1 MDDPIATTYNERCAD
16 VYDDLFSAFDPA
28 AIEVLAQ
35 LAGGGRVL
43 ELGIG
48 TGLIALPLAARGIE
62 VHGIDASP
70 AMVSR
75 LRSKPGGE
83 AIPVTMGDF
92 ADVGVSGELSL
103 IFVVFNTFFAL
114 QTQADQVRCFRNVA
128 AHLTADGVF
137 VLEAY
142 VPDAAF
148 GGGPL
153 RVTAVETDRVGLK
166 ISRHDPV
173 AQRIQSQHVVLRD
186 GEVRLYPVEIRY
198 AWPSELDLMAELA
211 GLRLRHRWS
220 DWSQAPFTA
229 ASTKHVSIYEWPSP
243 PRPSSPKGRG
253 GRKTF

>member
-1 MDDPIATTYNERCAD
+1 MTSMNDDPVSTTYGEQCAA
-16 VYDDLFSAFDPA
+16 VYDQWFSAFEPA
-28 AIEVLAQ
+28 AIDTLAELAQ
-35 LAGGGRVL
+35 GGRAL

-70 AMVSR
+70 AMVSK
-75 LRSKPGGE
+75 LREKPGGQ
-83 AIPVTMGDF
+83 AIPVTLGDF
-92 ADVGVSGELSL
+92 ADVAVAGDFKL

-114 QTQADQVRCFRNVA
+114 QTQRDQVRCFRNAA

-153 RVTAVETDRVGLK
+153 RVMAVETDRVGLK
-166 ISRHDPV
+166 VSQHDPV
-173 AQRIQSQHVVLRD
+173 QQRIKSQHVVIHQ

-198 AWPSELDLMAELA
+198 AWPAELDLMAELA

-220 DWSQAPFTA
+220 DWTGAAFTS
-229 ASTKHVSIYEWPSP
+229 ASTKHISVYERSA
-243 PRPSSPKGRG
+243 
-253 GRKTF
+253 

>member
-1 MDDPIATTYNERCAD
+1 MNPAPVSPSPPGEGHGDPVATTYGERCAD
-16 VYDDLFSAFDPA
+16 VYDELFSAFDPA
-28 AIEVLAQ
+28 AIETLAQ
-35 LAGGGRVL
+35 LAGGGRAL

-48 TGLIALPLAARGIE
+48 TGLIALPLAARGVE

-70 AMVSR
+70 AMVAR
-75 LRSKPGGE
+75 LRAKPGGE

-92 ADVGVSGELSL
+92 ADVGVAGEFSL
-103 IFVVFNTFFAL
+103 AFVVFNTFFAL
-114 QTQADQVRCFRNVA
+114 QTQRDQVRCFRNVA
-128 AHLTADGVF
+128 ARLARDGVF

-173 AQRIQSQHVVLRD
+173 AQRIQSQHVVVRD
-186 GEVRLYPVEIRY
+186 GEIRLYPVAIRY

-211 GLRLRHRWS
+211 GLQLRHRWS
-220 DWSQAPFTA
+220 DWSRSPFTA
-229 ASTKHVSIYEWPSP
+229 TSGKHVSVYEREKP
-243 PRPSSPKGRG
+243 
-253 GRKTF
+253 